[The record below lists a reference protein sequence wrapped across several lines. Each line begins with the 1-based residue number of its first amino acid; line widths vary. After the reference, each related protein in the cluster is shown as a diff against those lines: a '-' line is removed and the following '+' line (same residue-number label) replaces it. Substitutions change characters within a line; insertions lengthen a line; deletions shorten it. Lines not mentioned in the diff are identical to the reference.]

1 MFNRASVCER
11 SLKFVLEVHVY
22 GILVSAHSVEH
33 TSGLLPRP
41 NQMPYLARRLTVS
54 VQIWGQET
62 SLKAM

>member
-11 SLKFVLEVHVY
+11 SLKFVLEVY

-41 NQMPYLARRLTVS
+41 YQMPYLARRLTVS